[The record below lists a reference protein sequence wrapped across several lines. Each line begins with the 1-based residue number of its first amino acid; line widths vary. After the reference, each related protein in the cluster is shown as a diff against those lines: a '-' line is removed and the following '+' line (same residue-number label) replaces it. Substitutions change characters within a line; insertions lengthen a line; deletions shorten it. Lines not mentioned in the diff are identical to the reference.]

1 MSQKDAKNVIS
12 QLSKGNDDFIYV
24 NPDTKF
30 SQKGAQGIHTLF
42 YTNASKGEIK
52 QRLDEKRVARESQR
66 VADQAREKYMDAI
79 DNYKRRVNTN
89 DNQYSDKTVV
99 LADGTRGYVNN
110 LGYFQKYQ
118 NEKNT
123 VGFNG
128 CPDKTIV
135 LSAPYAKKYT
145 IKE

>member
-66 VADQAREKYMDAI
+66 VA
-79 DNYKRRVNTN
+79 
-89 DNQYSDKTVV
+89 S
-99 LADGTRGYVNN
+99 
-110 LGYFQKYQ
+110 FQMRLLS
-118 NEKNT
+118 KN
-123 VGFNG
+123 
-128 CPDKTIV
+128 
-135 LSAPYAKKYT
+135 
-145 IKE
+145 